1 MNKVKFNITR
11 KDGKNYSGEG
21 TLFTNELK
29 KELVNDYFVWK
40 KLMKDNKIMALEG

>member
-21 TLFTNELK
+21 ILFTNELK
-29 KELVNDYFVWK
+29 IWDIFTYQSQIF
-40 KLMKDNKIMALEG
+40 